1 MSWHP
6 TLWFQDDGICWNG
19 CLPSTR
25 VFLGVQCVSNFIWR
39 IPCNC
44 MQFCSRPSAG
54 TDSDL
59 RFFSCKASSKQEI
72 TPKLVLNVIFVQ
84 FQLKTSSKKLK
95 KTSNKTDIVLVSD
108 GFCRFVFF
116 KEFWTFGFLDFWYP
130 MFIDL
135 LASSLILSWASRLNF
150 LGIQVHIFWGDLKPY
165 RFWSVKVSLLFGA
178 STS

>member
-1 MSWHP
+1 MEYVGMVVYQVVV
-6 TLWFQDDGICWNG
+6 F
-19 CLPSTR
+19 
-25 VFLGVQCVSNFIWR
+25 FLGVQCVSNFIWR

-44 MQFCSRPSAG
+44 MQFCSRFSAG
-54 TDSDL
+54 TDCDL
-59 RFFSCKASSKQEI
+59 TFFHAKPPQNKKI

-95 KTSNKTDIVLVSD
+95 TPNKTDIVLVSD
-108 GFCRFVFF
+108 GFRRFVFF
-116 KEFWTFGFLDFWYP
+116 KEFWTFGFLDFWFP

-135 LASSLILSWASRLNF
+135 LASSLIFSWASRLNF